1 MTPLRALAAATL
13 AALSLSA
20 HAVGRMADVTLFDR
34 ATGRELPIVWHD
46 GRAYVV
52 GRPGNEYQVIVRNQ
66 HGGDLLAVISVD
78 GVNVLNGETA
88 STRQGGYIVSPWGR
102 IDIRG
107 WRKSLAE
114 TAAFYFTSLGDSYA
128 ARTDRPQN
136 VGVIGVALFERK
148 RLEPRYQETRTGCS
162 RPPSPSPAR
171 WRSARP
177 PRSAPATGGARNR
190 TFNGRNSSAPPRNPP
205 RRSRSTTTAT
215 ATWSRAGSCR
225 RPPPN
230 TRPTPSRAP
239 SLPIPDE
246 DRAHPASRCVLS
258 Q

>member
-1 MTPLRALAAATL
+1 MTSLRALAAATL

-66 HGGDLLAVISVD
+66 HGGDRLAVVSVD

-102 IDIRG
+102 VDIRG

-148 RLEPRYQETRTGCS
+148 RLEPRFEEIA
-162 RPPSPSPAR
+162 PPPVPLSKLESNRESDAKRDKSADSLHPPAQ
-171 WRSARP
+171 SH
-177 PRSAPATGGARNR
+177 APATAQRP
-190 TFNGRNSSAPPRNPP
+190 SPPPR
-205 RRSRSTTTAT
+205 
-215 ATWSRAGSCR
+215 
-225 RPPPN
+225 
-230 TRPTPSRAP
+230 
-239 SLPIPDE
+239 
-246 DRAHPASRCVLS
+246 
-258 Q
+258 